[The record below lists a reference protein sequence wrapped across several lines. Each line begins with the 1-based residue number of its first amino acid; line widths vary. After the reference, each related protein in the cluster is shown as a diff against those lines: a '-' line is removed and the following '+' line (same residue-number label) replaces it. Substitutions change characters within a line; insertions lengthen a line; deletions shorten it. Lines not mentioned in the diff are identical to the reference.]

1 MKIKG
6 LLCAFVFCGG
16 IVVPHASAEPVGYD
30 FTTDDSGSSE
40 GFVFTDED
48 VAAAD
53 AEEARKL
60 AALLT
65 DGHAYKAKCR
75 QVYQNLM
82 VIVGNCHRGVGKN
95 VDLTECLDSRPLAD
109 CHKEAASRLMGT
121 YGVIPSTGQVTIGLF
136 TRKNLAKA
144 KPNMTSA
151 DYATV
156 DMYMTRTETML
167 KWFLGPYAQ
176 FCALV
181 DEDCHEMV
189 QMAAR
194 TAELIRSSEMR
205 SAREKYWRVIQAFDK
220 AVELSEEFKVKP
232 GDEYRKAEF
241 FFECYGNLLDQKEI
255 NARCQGYLN
264 SADKTAG
271 EIIRFRNTG
280 SSFQACA
287 EGTKM
292 VHLNRVIEY
301 WNEDR
306 IKAVT
311 EMGKRLSEARSRF
324 VNSKE
329 YTQYR
334 QTLQQEP
341 KDYYADVHADYHKI
355 TEPLMDSM
363 IGTLVFFEEKLEE
376 EGHISLRKRL
386 NGVGMIARA
395 DKAAKVIAEH
405 ARESRDNAAQII
417 PASHQFRKSN

>member
-1 MKIKG
+1 MKIKS
-6 LLCAFVFCGG
+6 LLCACVLCGG
-16 IVVPHASAEPVGYD
+16 MIVPPATAEPVGYD
-30 FTTDDSGSSE
+30 FTTDDSGSSD

-53 AEEARKL
+53 AEEARRQ
-60 AALLT
+60 AALLM
-65 DGHAYKAKCR
+65 DGRAFRAECR
-75 QVYQNLM
+75 QIYQNLM

-95 VDLTECLDSRPLAD
+95 IDLTECLDSRPLAD

-144 KPNMTSA
+144 RPNMSSE
-151 DYATV
+151 DYAAV
-156 DMYMTRTETML
+156 DMYMTRTEAML

-181 DEDCHEMV
+181 DEDCHDMV

-194 TAELIRSSEMR
+194 AVELIRTSEMR

-220 AVELSEEFKVKP
+220 AVALSEQYKVKP

-271 EIIRFRNTG
+271 EIIRFSSTG

-311 EMGKRLSEARSRF
+311 EMGKRLNEARSRF

-329 YTQYR
+329 YNQYR
-334 QTLQQEP
+334 QALQQEP
-341 KDYYADVHADYHKI
+341 KDYYADTHSDYHKI

-363 IGTLVFFEEKLEE
+363 IGTLVFFEKNLEE